1 MGLDVDGIR
10 GPEDFAGHVQRA
22 GLQGF
27 RAGFALGFRTLGFS
41 ASFSGVL
48 CRSCSCWL
56 LVASCCHVQLVESC
70 PPSFSQG
77 VTLTILNE
85 VFDGTTG
92 FSISAAFFT
101 DGSDDFFG
109 ILNQD
114 GETGLFS
121 GGPGVVPA
129 SAFPGTQTGVVGSD
143 FQVSGFDNAYLVA

>member
-1 MGLDVDGIR
+1 MKPCHRENEGALWLEAVPSLLPCRASAVD
-10 GPEDFAGHVQRA
+10 
-22 GLQGF
+22 
-27 RAGFALGFRTLGFS
+27 
-41 ASFSGVL
+41 SF
-48 CRSCSCWL
+48 RSCDLSGIAWSLRIHAVL
-56 LVASCCHVQLVESC
+56 LGIMGMWGLMLMVFGALKT
-70 PPSFSQG
+70 SQG